1 MTGTHSI
8 RSVAPPSLRSLVA
21 AAYLA
26 DPADRLIAPIGD
38 QAYST
43 LFQLIPAALAVLRT
57 AATIEPNP
65 INVLEWYR
73 SDPVAELG
81 HLTAE
86 QLVSLGRAEVV
97 IAFLCS
103 ISAGWRG

>member
-1 MTGTHSI
+1 MTGTHAI
-8 RSVAPPSLRSLVA
+8 TRVAPRSLRSLVA

-38 QAYST
+38 HAYST
-43 LFQLIPAALAVLRT
+43 LFQLIPTALAVLRT
-57 AATIEPNP
+57 AATIELSP

-81 HLTAE
+81 YLTAE
-86 QLVSLGRAEVV
+86 QLVSLGRAEIV
-97 IAFLCS
+97 IAFLRS
-103 ISAGWRG
+103 IGAGLRD